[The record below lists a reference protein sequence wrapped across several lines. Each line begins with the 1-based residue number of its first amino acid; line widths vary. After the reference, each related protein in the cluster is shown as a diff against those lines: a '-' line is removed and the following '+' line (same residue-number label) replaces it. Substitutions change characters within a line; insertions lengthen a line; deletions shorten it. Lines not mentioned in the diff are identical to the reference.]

1 MNNEAWDLLDEK
13 FWKFPFC
20 CKTGAALR
28 STQGLQPV
36 YKAVGEKA
44 VVTKS
49 GPNSPFPLFSTGQAA
64 SCQSLFIFS
73 GLKCGLNT
81 TVQITIKR
89 DCNSTQVEMLPT
101 FSRKAKATL

>member
-64 SCQSLFIFS
+64 SCQSLYFFWVKMWFKYHSAI
-73 GLKCGLNT
+73 NH
-81 TVQITIKR
+81 QKR
-89 DCNSTQVEMLPT
+89 L
-101 FSRKAKATL
+101 